1 MLKTNKAVIK
11 RIKISKKGKI
21 QRRPLGQNHC
31 KAKLS
36 GRQNQEK
43 RRLLGFVKV
52 DEKKLKKY
60 TPYI

>member
-21 QRRPLGQNHC
+21 QRRPLSQNHF

-36 GRQNQEK
+36 GRQNQKK
-43 RRLLGFVKV
+43 RRLLDFVKV
-52 DEKKLKKY
+52 DEKKIKKHI
-60 TPYI
+60 PYI

>member
-11 RIKISKKGKI
+11 RVKISKKGKI
-21 QRRPLGQNHC
+21 QRRPLSQNHF

-43 RRLLGFVKV
+43 RRLVGFDKV
-52 DEKKLKKY
+52 DEKKIKRYIPY
-60 TPYI
+60 T